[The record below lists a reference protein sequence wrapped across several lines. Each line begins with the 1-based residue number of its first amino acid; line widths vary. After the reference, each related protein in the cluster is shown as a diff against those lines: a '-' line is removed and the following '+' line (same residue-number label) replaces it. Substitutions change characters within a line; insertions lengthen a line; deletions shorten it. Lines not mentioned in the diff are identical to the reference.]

1 MSTESRLQLVG
12 TEDEAP
18 KGTQFASDILL
29 LALKAL
35 SQRALTAI
43 ASLFTLLT
51 VISAFWL
58 ALQVAVNPTIYQLIV
73 LGLYLVFIGAI
84 NLIVRR

>member
-12 TEDEAP
+12 TEEEP
-18 KGTQFASDILL
+18 NKGTQFASDVLM

>member
-12 TEDEAP
+12 TEEEP
-18 KGTQFASDILL
+18 QGTQFASDVLM

-35 SQRALTAI
+35 SQRALTAL